1 MGLKSPH
8 TFLAKAIDCRSIQL
22 FLSGVDVFVTCPGF
36 AITLFEERLML
47 MGLMVVVESDPSTA
61 RVDLSS
67 LVLKLK
73 PGFYS

>member
-8 TFLAKAIDCRSIQL
+8 TFLAKAIGCRSIQL
-22 FLSGVDVFVTCPGF
+22 FLSGVDVFVTCLGF

-67 LVLKLK
+67 LVLKLD
-73 PGFYS
+73 FCS

>member
-8 TFLAKAIDCRSIQL
+8 TFLAKAIGCRSIQL
-22 FLSGVDVFVTCPGF
+22 FLFGVDVFVTALGF

-47 MGLMVVVESDPSTA
+47 RGLMVAVDSDPSTA

-67 LVLKLK
+67 LVLKLE
-73 PGFYS
+73 FYS